1 MRIEKVIIN
10 NFRNINHAEYSLKD
24 LNIFTGPNA
33 KGKTNTILAIYWA
46 LADYL
51 MDGSSDYQS
60 FKPHSDSAAE
70 VSVELIFDSFKFK
83 KTYQE
88 HWTKTRG
95 SNEVT
100 LTGHDTT
107 YFIDDVKYSVSEG
120 KKILIEQLGISEIKS
135 TSKIDLLRA
144 IVDPYYLAQVVHWKD
159 LRTFIIDL
167 VGDVDNEDLLNS
179 NKQYEIIEGDLSKY
193 KFDVTALTKLYKQQ
207 IKQSSD
213 EIEKQENIITGY
225 KAISDVD
232 QSELAKAEVN
242 ITLIDNDI
250 AALRVQQKTSI
261 NPKVAE
267 LEKEH
272 ANLQVAYVE
281 SSKADRQ
288 KLQQINAEVNMQI
301 QVLSDELYS
310 KKKMLDEI
318 QKKAQEEKRNT
329 EEQEYQLTKK
339 QREIEDKEAQK
350 ANLLKEWEQLDELI
364 YQSSLTVQSCPNCNF
379 VLNQDDLDMH
389 KQAWEND
396 KKKRMDSIVDK
407 VKKLAN
413 EIDNLKFDINEIKKN
428 RQDESVNHKDQIGLI
443 SEEIN
448 QIEISIHE
456 LQGQLKIEYMSD
468 ETARLITK
476 GKEVKARLDQ
486 EKLQVNNN
494 DIETLIIA
502 KQNDKAPYIKVV
514 SDHNAYLSI
523 QNKIVEVK
531 NIIANLQKSQVEYE
545 TKLMMLEEFIKDKL
559 TMLKSNVAKV
569 FRDLEFV
576 LVESNIKE
584 GSYNEVCYPLII
596 GSQTPFISGSGAE
609 KIITGV
615 YIIECVKDRL
625 GLPNI
630 PIIFDEADK
639 LDTNTIATRLNT
651 ASQIISTKVDDINY
665 EKVTLVSK

>member
-1 MRIEKVIIN
+1 
-10 NFRNINHAEYSLKD
+10 
-24 LNIFTGPNA
+24 
-33 KGKTNTILAIYWA
+33 
-46 LADYL
+46 
-51 MDGSSDYQS
+51 
-60 FKPHSDSAAE
+60 
-70 VSVELIFDSFKFK
+70 
-83 KTYQE
+83 
-88 HWTKTRG
+88 
-95 SNEVT
+95 
-100 LTGHDTT
+100 
-107 YFIDDVKYSVSEG
+107 
-120 KKILIEQLGISEIKS
+120 
-135 TSKIDLLRA
+135 
-144 IVDPYYLAQVVHWKD
+144 
-159 LRTFIIDL
+159 
-167 VGDVDNEDLLNS
+167 
-179 NKQYEIIEGDLSKY
+179 
-193 KFDVTALTKLYKQQ
+193 
-207 IKQSSD
+207 
-213 EIEKQENIITGY
+213 
-225 KAISDVD
+225 
-232 QSELAKAEVN
+232 
-242 ITLIDNDI
+242 
-250 AALRVQQKTSI
+250 
-261 NPKVAE
+261 
-267 LEKEH
+267 
-272 ANLQVAYVE
+272 
-281 SSKADRQ
+281 
-288 KLQQINAEVNMQI
+288 
-301 QVLSDELYS
+301 
-310 KKKMLDEI
+310 
-318 QKKAQEEKRNT
+318 
-329 EEQEYQLTKK
+329 
-339 QREIEDKEAQK
+339 
-350 ANLLKEWEQLDELI
+350 
-364 YQSSLTVQSCPNCNF
+364 
-379 VLNQDDLDMH
+379 MH

-407 VKKLAN
+407 GKKLAN

>member
-1 MRIEKVIIN
+1 M
-10 NFRNINHAEYSLKD
+10 
-24 LNIFTGPNA
+24 
-33 KGKTNTILAIYWA
+33 
-46 LADYL
+46 
-51 MDGSSDYQS
+51 
-60 FKPHSDSAAE
+60 
-70 VSVELIFDSFKFK
+70 
-83 KTYQE
+83 
-88 HWTKTRG
+88 
-95 SNEVT
+95 
-100 LTGHDTT
+100 
-107 YFIDDVKYSVSEG
+107 
-120 KKILIEQLGISEIKS
+120 QLGISEIKS

-407 VKKLAN
+407 GKKLAN

>member
-407 VKKLAN
+407 GKKLAN